1 VHLVSLAVAG
11 AFILRL
17 DRHMW
22 FWFDE
27 WDFIQDRGLSHSLF
41 SVWAPHNE
49 HWVTL
54 PVLAYRGLLTAFGM
68 HSYLPFIGLL
78 IAMHL
83 ALTHVLWRMC
93 LRVGARPLV
102 ATVLAGVFA
111 VFGAGSQNLLWAF
124 QVAFVGS
131 VLFGWLWLWVT
142 DHDGGLG
149 VRDAAGWLL
158 GVAAL
163 MCSAIGVPMLMVT
176 AIAVALRRGVRAA
189 AVVVSVPAAAFAAWY
204 LLVGRAAQHA
214 APISQATLLQ
224 IGTYTWDGIDTALSS
239 AVGFAG
245 AGAVL
250 GAVLIWGLLRLP
262 AVPRDAIARAGAVG
276 VVLSYAFIA
285 IGRSGLGAA
294 QSDRTRYAYV
304 AVALLLPAAALLL
317 SALFKPAAG
326 PVLVFGLLASLVL
339 ITNVS
344 ALRTAAIAYAAY
356 ANTERQQILAAYD
369 LVNGPGYVFTT
380 APTAVYPAPLPSVA
394 GLRQLRRS
402 GWLAPYYPLL
412 PRYLLS
418 ARVRLQTGLL
428 PAGTAGPA
436 TVPAVLAKTG
446 GLSVAPA
453 GPGCLA
459 VTPSGTP
466 DDSRLI
472 LAPSGKPLLLTI
484 TRARPGQL
492 TGALSLP
499 GSGRVVRHL
508 VPVHLAGGTSRLLLP
523 PDSAI
528 SLTLPGGT
536 TRVCG
541 LTPSS
546 ASAVSATATTMAVPS
561 QAAR

>member
-1 VHLVSLAVAG
+1 VHLASLAVAG
-11 AFILRL
+11 AYILRL

-78 IAMHL
+78 IVTHL

-93 LRVGARPLV
+93 LRVGARPLI

-111 VFGAGSQNLLWAF
+111 VLGAGSQNLVWAF
-124 QVAFVGS
+124 QIAFVGA

-149 VRDAAGWLL
+149 LRDAAGWVL

-204 LLVGRAAQHA
+204 LLAGRVTQHTS
-214 APISQATLLQ
+214 PINKATLLQ
-224 IGTYTWDGIDTALSS
+224 IGTYTWDGINTALSS

-245 AGAVL
+245 AGAALGVVL
-250 GAVLIWGLLRLP
+250 AWGLLRRP
-262 AVPRDAIARAGAVG
+262 AVPRDAIGRAGAVG

-294 QSDRTRYAYV
+294 QSDRTRYVYV

-326 PVLVFGLLASLVL
+326 PVLVFGLLATVVL

-344 ALRTAAIAYAAY
+344 ALRTAAIRYTAIASAD
-356 ANTERQQILAAYD
+356 RHQILAAYD
-369 LVNGPGYVFTT
+369 LANGPGYVFTT
-380 APTAVYPAPLPSVA
+380 KPTAVYPGPQPSVA

-402 GWLAPYYPLL
+402 GWLAPSYPLF
-412 PRYLLS
+412 PRYILG
-418 ARVRLQTGLL
+418 ARVRLQAGLL
-428 PAGTAGPA
+428 PAGTPGPA
-436 TVPAVLAKTG
+436 TVPAVLTKAG

-484 TRARPGQL
+484 TRARPGPL

-499 GSGRVVRHL
+499 GNRRVVRHL
-508 VPVHLAGGTSRLLLP
+508 VPVGLAGGTSRLLLP

-541 LTPSS
+541 LTP
-546 ASAVSATATTMAVPS
+546 ASATVPPATGAVPS